1 MIRLSKFQLVFVVL
15 VIVWGSLL
23 ALPNF
28 LSEATLSRFP
38 AFMPT
43 QRVNLG
49 LDLKGGAQ
57 LLLEA
62 EVEKSIL
69 DRFEQLGMDIK
80 KNLRKESLGYQSLTV
95 IPQKDASP
103 KIVFVPRI
111 GDDRARVRKAIREA
125 SALLQV
131 TGGTDNQLIVTYSD
145 ASYTEM
151 VRGIIGRTRDI
162 IHKRIDAYGTSEPT
176 ILIQGT
182 DRILV
187 QLPGVSDPARVKE
200 LLGTTAKMSFHL
212 VPAQASE
219 GSGYTSATAKTV
231 PLRDEKSDLAIE
243 KQAVLSGENLVN
255 AQPRTSQE
263 TGEWE
268 VHFELDGAGAAKF
281 GEITANN
288 IGRRFAIVLDDK
300 IITAP
305 RINGAIPGGSGMITG
320 SFSSESAHDL
330 ALLMRSGALP
340 APIKVIEERLVGPDL
355 GQDSI
360 NAGKN
365 ATILAVVLVGI
376 FMIVSYAFF
385 GFVANVG
392 LIANLILLVGG
403 LSMLGATLTLPGIAG
418 IALTLGMAVD
428 ANVLI
433 FERIR
438 EELAMGRKNNQAI
451 SAGYDRAMTTI
462 IDSNITTLLAALVLF
477 YYGSGPIQG
486 FAVTLSLGIII
497 SMFTAITFTRVIITL
512 WINWFRP
519 KTLSI

>member
-1 MIRLSKFQLVFVVL
+1 MIRLSKFQLVFVSL
-15 VIVWGSLL
+15 VIIWGSLL

-28 LSEATLSRFP
+28 VSDNTLASLPSFFPKQRF
-38 AFMPT
+38 
-43 QRVNLG
+43 NLG

-62 EVEKSIL
+62 EVEKSIV
-69 DRFEQLGMDIK
+69 DKFENLTVEIK
-80 KNLRKESLGYQSLTV
+80 KNLRKEGLGYKSVVVT
-95 IPQKDASP
+95 PQKDASP
-103 KIVFVPRI
+103 VITLTPRSGDSVPKVRQAI
-111 GDDRARVRKAIREA
+111 RKANPLFQITEA
-125 SALLQV
+125 SESQIKVMYSEASYKELLQ
-131 TGGTDNQLIVTYSD
+131 S
-145 ASYTEM
+145 
-151 VRGIIGRTRDI
+151 IIGRTRDI
-162 IHKRIDAYGTSEPT
+162 IQKRIDAYGTAEPT

-182 DRILV
+182 DRVLV
-187 QLPGVSDPARVKE
+187 QLPGVKDPARVKE
-200 LLGTTAKMSFHL
+200 LLGTTAKMTFHL

-219 GSGYTSATAKTV
+219 GNGY
-231 PLRDEKSDLAIE
+231 KSPNSKSLKLADADVELAVE
-243 KQAVLSGENLVN
+243 KQPLLSGESLTN

-268 VHFELDGAGAAKF
+268 VHFELDGPGAAKF

-288 IGRRFAIVLDDK
+288 IGRRFAIVLDNK

-305 RINGAIPGGSGMITG
+305 RINSAIPGGHGLISGN
-320 SFSSESAHDL
+320 FSSESAHDL

-340 APIKVIEERLVGPDL
+340 APIKVIEERVVGPDL

-360 NAGKN
+360 NAGQN
-365 ATILAVVLVGI
+365 ATVLAVVLVGI
-376 FMIVSYAFF
+376 FMLVSYALF
-385 GFVANVG
+385 GLVANIG
-392 LIANLILLVGG
+392 LVANLVLLVGG
-403 LSMLGATLTLPGIAG
+403 LSAFGATLTLPGIAG

-438 EELAMGRKNNQAI
+438 EELALGRKNNQAI
-451 SAGYDRAMTTI
+451 TAGYDRAMTTI

-512 WINWFRP
+512 WINWLRP
-519 KTLSI
+519 KKLSI